1 MAKLLKWLD
10 NNIIKVLVIAFVF
23 IVPLYPKI
31 PFKMVN
37 YTYVAI
43 RLEDIFFAFMALV
56 FVIQFLRKKV
66 TISSKFLKLFAVFW
80 FCVLLSTLCGIYIQK
95 TIILPHLGWLH
106 ALRRVEYMSLFFIVL
121 STIRSKKDFIHIFGA
136 LLFSFLLVNI
146 YGFGQK
152 FLGWPAVQTM
162 NPEYA
167 KGYLLYLTPEAR
179 VSSTFAGH
187 YDLAAYI
194 IFLIPVLLAYFMIY
208 GNVLFFGLFL
218 LSLTILVFTASRASY
233 IAYIISTGV
242 FLVWARKWKTLIA
255 VVIATVCLTLLSNN
269 LTLRIKRTFQVK
281 KVFVNE
287 QTGQVIIP
295 QSITPDDLPA
305 GNFFVPVTD
314 QTGAGNIS
322 VVDQQI
328 VNSQVMEQ
336 IREKARKEG
345 KVLTPDEEAVL
356 FASLS
361 AMLKPINTIAS
372 DISFATRLQVEWPRA
387 IKAFR
392 KNPLLGTGPSSITEA
407 TDNDF
412 LRWLGEFGLLGTLS
426 FMCIIFSIVKAIWIK
441 FKETKPPTSYLF
453 LGLIFSIFGL
463 LINATYIDVFEASK
477 VAYIFWLTCGL
488 FVGLSQLK
496 GKIVIT
502 NEKE

>member
-1 MAKLLKWLD
+1 MGKLLKWLD
-10 NNIIKVLVIAFVF
+10 NNIIKVLVIAFAF
-23 IVPLYPKI
+23 IVPLYPKL
-31 PFKMVN
+31 PLKMVN

-43 RLEDIFFAFMALV
+43 RLEDVFFALMATI
-56 FVIQFLRKKV
+56 FAIQFLRKKV
-66 TISSKFLKLFAVFW
+66 TISGKFLRLFMVFW
-80 FCVLLSTLCGIYIQK
+80 VSVLLSTLYGIYIQK
-95 TIILPHLGWLH
+95 TIIIPHLGWLH
-106 ALRRVEYMSLFFIVL
+106 ALRRVEYMSLFFMAL
-121 STIRSKKDFIHIFGA
+121 ATIRSKKDFIHIFGA
-136 LLFSFLLVNI
+136 LLLGFLLVNI

-194 IFLIPVLLAYFMIY
+194 IFLVPVLLAYFIIY
-208 GNVLFFGLFL
+208 GNLLYFGLFL
-218 LSLTILVFTASRASY
+218 LSLAILVFTASRASY
-233 IAYIISTGV
+233 IAYIISTGI
-242 FLVWARKWKTLIA
+242 FLVLTRKWKLLIT
-255 VVIATVCLTLLSNN
+255 VVLATICLTLLSNN

-281 KVFVNE
+281 KIFVNE
-287 QTGQVIIP
+287 QTGQVFIP
-295 QSITPDDLPA
+295 QTITTDDLPA
-305 GNFFVPVTD
+305 GNFFVRVD
-314 QTGAGNIS
+314 QTGASN
-322 VVDQQI
+322 VNANDQLI
-328 VNSQVMEQ
+328 VNSQVLEQ

-345 KVLTPDEEAVL
+345 KVLTPDEEAIL

-426 FMCIIFSIVKAIWIK
+426 FMVIIFTIVKTIWIK
-441 FKETKPPTSYLF
+441 FMETKSPTNYLF

-488 FVGLSQLK
+488 FVGLTQLK
-496 GKIVIT
+496 GKITIT
-502 NEKE
+502 NEK